1 MKKHLPIIAAV
12 VLAVVIAAPVAVAL
26 SPAMALLNS
35 PAVVSCGTTATKIEL
50 PVATP
55 ARSLCVQND
64 QAVDVFIGGPD
75 VTTSTGWRLPSAST
89 AAPQN
94 FCADVQTM
102 WCIVA
107 SSTSPLRVLAG
118 NGYSGR

>member
-1 MKKHLPIIAAV
+1 MKKHLPVIAV
-12 VLAVVIAAPVAVAL
+12 VALVAIAAPVAVAL
-26 SPAMALLNS
+26 SPAMSMLNS
-35 PAVVSCGTTATKIEL
+35 RAVVSCGTTPTKIEL
-50 PVATP
+50 DNVQP

-64 QAVDVFIGGPD
+64 QAVDVFIGGPT
-75 VTTSTGWRLPSAST
+75 VTTSTGWRLPSATT

-102 WCIVA
+102 YCIVA

>member
-1 MKKHLPIIAAV
+1 MKKHLPVIAAV
-12 VLAVVIAAPVAVAL
+12 VLVVAIAAPVAVAL
-26 SPAMALLNS
+26 SPAMSMLNS
-35 PAVVSCGTTATKIEL
+35 PAVVSCGTSPTKIEL
-50 PVATP
+50 PVTSP

-64 QAVDVFIGGPD
+64 QAVDVFIGGSD

-89 AAPQN
+89 SAPQN

-102 WCIVA
+102 WCVVA
-107 SSTSPLRVLAG
+107 SSTSNVRVLAG

>member
-1 MKKHLPIIAAV
+1 MKKHLPIIAV
-12 VLAVVIAAPVAVAL
+12 VALVVAIAAPVAVAL
-26 SPAMALLNS
+26 SPAMSMLNS

-50 PVATP
+50 ANPQP

-89 AAPQN
+89 SAPQN

-102 WCIVA
+102 WCVVA
-107 SSTSPLRVLAG
+107 SSTSNVRVLAG
-118 NGYSGR
+118 NGYSGK